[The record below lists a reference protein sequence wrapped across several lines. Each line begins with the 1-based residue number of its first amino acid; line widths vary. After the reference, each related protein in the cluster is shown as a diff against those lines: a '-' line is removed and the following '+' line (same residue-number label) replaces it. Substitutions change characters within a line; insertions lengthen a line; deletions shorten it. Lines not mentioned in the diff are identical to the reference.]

1 MSSHS
6 PGRRRALVV
15 DDEEALA
22 DVLAGYLEREGF
34 EVALAADG
42 PSAVRLAREHDP
54 AVVVLDLGLPGLDGV
69 EVCRS
74 IRTFSDCYI
83 LMLTARVDEVDMLIG
98 LSVGADDYMTKP
110 FSPRE
115 LVARVGVMMRRP
127 RAAAAEESAPL
138 VSFGALAIDVRGREV
153 SLKGRPVPL
162 TRIEFDVL
170 AALALNPGQ
179 VFTAKRSSTRC
190 GVGSGSAMTTSWM
203 CMFCTSGRSS
213 ATRPPSRTTSGQSAG
228 WDTGWGPDDDQP
240 CQCAC
245 GPRDRRAS
253 CHRDDLGRGRGGLTA
268 FLVAALVGPALF
280 VQHVAES
287 GNLPG
292 RYRPRGGSL
301 RSASTLATTIALG
314 SATVTSVAASIF
326 LARRIGASLRTMA
339 EASTRLATGR
349 LDTRVAAPGV
359 GAEFDQLALAF
370 NAMADRLDRDE
381 QLRRR
386 LTADVA
392 HELRTPVATI
402 AATLDALD
410 DDVQQLTPATTAVLR
425 AQASRLTRL
434 SADLTAVSRA
444 DSGNLHLH
452 RQPLAPGSILS
463 AAAPPP
469 APTPPPAWPSSSMRR
484 TCRTCPWTPTGSGR
498 SSRISSTTPCDTPL
512 LAAPSAAPRPPR
524 PGCASSSPMTVKAS
538 TTRTCRIC
546 SNGSIG
552 WTARDRAH
560 GGSGIGLSVTRAL
573 VHAHGGTIA
582 AHSAGP
588 GHGAEF
594 LIELPFDG
602 SAPRVAPTFSDS
614 SSGHSASLI
623 CAAQSGRTS
632 PATQPVN

>member
-1 MSSHS
+1 VSRKCPVASSHR

-83 LMLTARVDEVDMLIG
+83 LMLTARVDEVDMLIA
-98 LSVGADDYMTKP
+98 VGGSDDYEL

-127 RAAAAEESAPL
+127 RAAAAEESAPP

-170 AALALNPGQ
+170 AALALNLDKCSPPSAHQ
-179 VFTAKRSSTRC
+179 R
-190 GVGSGSAMTTSWM
+190 GVGGSGSAMTTSWM

-349 LDTRVAAPGV
+349 LDTRVAAPGSV
-359 GAEFDQLALAF
+359 PSSTSSHSLSTPWPIASTETS
-370 NAMADRLDRDE
+370 N
-381 QLRRR
+381 LRRR

-392 HELRTPVATI
+392 HE
-402 AATLDALD
+402 
-410 DDVQQLTPATTAVLR
+410 R
-425 AQASRLTRL
+425 ARRL
-434 SADLTAVSRA
+434 
-444 DSGNLHLH
+444 
-452 RQPLAPGSILS
+452 
-463 AAAPPP
+463 PP
-469 APTPPPAWPSSSMRR
+469 
-484 TCRTCPWTPTGSGR
+484 
-498 SSRISSTTPCDTPL
+498 
-512 LAAPSAAPRPPR
+512 
-524 PGCASSSPMTVKAS
+524 
-538 TTRTCRIC
+538 
-546 SNGSIG
+546 
-552 WTARDRAH
+552 
-560 GGSGIGLSVTRAL
+560 
-573 VHAHGGTIA
+573 
-582 AHSAGP
+582 
-588 GHGAEF
+588 
-594 LIELPFDG
+594 
-602 SAPRVAPTFSDS
+602 
-614 SSGHSASLI
+614 
-623 CAAQSGRTS
+623 
-632 PATQPVN
+632 

>member
-1 MSSHS
+1 MTS
-6 PGRRRALVV
+6 RASVPAV
-15 DDEEALA
+15 R
-22 DVLAGYLEREGF
+22 GI
-34 EVALAADG
+34 
-42 PSAVRLAREHDP
+42 AVRLVIAMTL
-54 AVVVLDLGLPGLDGV
+54 VVV
-69 EVCRS
+69 
-74 IRTFSDCYI
+74 
-83 LMLTARVDEVDMLIG
+83 A
-98 LSVGADDYMTKP
+98 
-110 FSPRE
+110 
-115 LVARVGVMMRRP
+115 
-127 RAAAAEESAPL
+127 
-138 VSFGALAIDVRGREV
+138 
-153 SLKGRPVPL
+153 
-162 TRIEFDVL
+162 
-170 AALALNPGQ
+170 
-179 VFTAKRSSTRC
+179 
-190 GVGSGSAMTTSWM
+190 
-203 CMFCTSGRSS
+203 
-213 ATRPPSRTTSGQSAG
+213 
-228 WDTGWGPDDDQP
+228 
-240 CQCAC
+240 
-245 GPRDRRAS
+245 
-253 CHRDDLGRGRGGLTA
+253 GGLTA

-287 GNLPG
+287 GG
-292 RYRPRGGSL
+292 TSQDAIGHAEEAF

-463 AAAPPP
+463 AAAAAATGAYAAAGVALVVDAPHLPDLSVDPDRLGQVFANLLDNALRHTP
-469 APTPPPAWPSSSMRR
+469 AGGTVRLSAAR
-484 TCRTCPWTPTGSGR
+484 TPTGVRFVVADDGEGIDHAHLPHLFER
-498 SSRISSTTPCDTPL
+498 FYRVD
-512 LAAPSAAPRPPR
+512 A
-524 PGCASSSPMTVKAS
+524 
-538 TTRTCRIC
+538 
-546 SNGSIG
+546 
-552 WTARDRAH
+552 ARDRAH

-602 SAPRVAPTFSDS
+602 ERAPRGA
-614 SSGHSASLI
+614 HL
-623 CAAQSGRTS
+623 Q
-632 PATQPVN
+632 